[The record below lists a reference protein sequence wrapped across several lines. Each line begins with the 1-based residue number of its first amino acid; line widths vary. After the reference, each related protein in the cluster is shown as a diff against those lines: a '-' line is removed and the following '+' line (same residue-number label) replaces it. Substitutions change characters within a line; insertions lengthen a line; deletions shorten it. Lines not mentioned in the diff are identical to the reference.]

1 VKVRP
6 PTPKYQFADRKRD
19 ETIRDQSEN
28 EKDKR
33 LRAVILL
40 QRLIRGRAIQNMMFE
55 GKEKRLDLITE
66 LRATEEWKE

>member
-1 VKVRP
+1 MEKIKDDQKQEQTALDQVKVRP

-19 ETIRDQSEN
+19 DTIMDQAEN

-40 QRLIRGRAIQNMMFE
+40 QRLIRGRAI
-55 GKEKRLDLITE
+55 
-66 LRATEEWKE
+66 